1 MMPNGQHTA
10 KKKTSPPRIIGMIA
24 FRALAAIAW
33 LFALLFV
40 VAGFKVNLLGLIF
53 GIIVAVALAFVGLVL
68 WIIGDMIKDPEE
80 FKRKQAKTATEKTE
94 GSIAGITGQA
104 DARTI
109 LDSTAS
115 AVDLPEEPFVAGAA
129 GFHAEKSSDDH
140 IRNES
145 GDHPDADYIV
155 LDLETTGFSPKTCG
169 IIDIGIVYVKNDES
183 IGEYSQLINP
193 GILIPPE
200 ITNLTGV
207 DDDMLKEQPRI
218 VDVIHELRRRIGDLP
233 ILGHNIQF
241 DIGFLNQ
248 AFQDAGLPNLG
259 NETFDTADLSR
270 EKYPTATSHTLQDVM
285 RRTGIN
291 KTEEHRALAD
301 AKDTLECYK
310 RLKAITAPQQV
321 SDDDEQ
327 ITLRQKRQKTQTVF
341 RSRHMAN
348 AGIELRNE
356 KPYGIVIPSKGGVEI
371 VGEEEHQDKLNEYGA
386 GAWFW
391 VELQRGENP
400 KGTHMGEPTIL
411 VTLDGEQIG
420 WMTPTN
426 TSRHYHQVPKIGGVA
441 LAHTKSGK
449 TAAVKLDVRVEM
461 PEAETPSEEYKTALA
476 ESRLMTQ
483 NKSPMASQTQQG
495 ALTSQ
500 KARAAGEDAET
511 NMSTWGTANKMPHKK
526 DITGP
531 KRTPIKL
538 NDNASE
544 TLDQY
549 EDGTLLWA
557 LLRKTVVDGMLGVQV
572 KIGRKQIGTLDLTD
586 NAACLDLI
594 TDNGAMSKI
603 EIGTQGGL
611 RTATALIR

>member
-10 KKKTSPPRIIGMIA
+10 KKKTSLPRIIGMIA

-356 KPYGIVIPSKGGVEI
+356 KPYGIVIPSKGGVEL
-371 VGEEEHQDKLNEYGA
+371 VGEE
-386 GAWFW
+386 
-391 VELQRGENP
+391 
-400 KGTHMGEPTIL
+400 
-411 VTLDGEQIG
+411 
-420 WMTPTN
+420 
-426 TSRHYHQVPKIGGVA
+426 
-441 LAHTKSGK
+441 
-449 TAAVKLDVRVEM
+449 
-461 PEAETPSEEYKTALA
+461 
-476 ESRLMTQ
+476 
-483 NKSPMASQTQQG
+483 
-495 ALTSQ
+495 
-500 KARAAGEDAET
+500 
-511 NMSTWGTANKMPHKK
+511 
-526 DITGP
+526 
-531 KRTPIKL
+531 
-538 NDNASE
+538 
-544 TLDQY
+544 
-549 EDGTLLWA
+549 
-557 LLRKTVVDGMLGVQV
+557 
-572 KIGRKQIGTLDLTD
+572 
-586 NAACLDLI
+586 
-594 TDNGAMSKI
+594 
-603 EIGTQGGL
+603 
-611 RTATALIR
+611 